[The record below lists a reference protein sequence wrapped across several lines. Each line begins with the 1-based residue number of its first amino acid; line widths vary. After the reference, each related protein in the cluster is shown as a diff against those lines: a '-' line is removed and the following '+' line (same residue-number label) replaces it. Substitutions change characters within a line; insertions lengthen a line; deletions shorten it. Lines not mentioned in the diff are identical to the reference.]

1 MNNDTNRRSF
11 LKTSATAIATTAIAG
26 SATASLFAGERPAV
40 KLKKAV
46 KFGMVQGKQSILE
59 KFRMLKDIGY
69 DGVEFSAP
77 NGYDTKE
84 VLTARDKT
92 DLPIH
97 GIVDSVHWKNTL
109 SDPDPATRQ
118 RGLDG
123 LKSAIK
129 TAKEYGATSV
139 LLVPAVVNKKVAYH
153 EAYERSQAE
162 IKKAIPLAEEN
173 GIRILFENVW
183 NNFLLSPVEAAR
195 YIDEFESPVVGAY
208 FDVGNVVRYGWPE
221 HWIKAL
227 GKRIGKLDI
236 KEYSR
241 KKQMD
246 EGPRKGFDVKIGDG
260 DCDWPAVLKA
270 LEEVG
275 FSGWAT
281 AEVNGGGKD
290 RLQDIYNRMSQA
302 FGLKKGK

>member
-1 MNNDTNRRSF
+1 MSNETDRRSF
-11 LKTSATAIATTAIAG
+11 LKTSATAIATAAIAG
-26 SATASLFAGERPAV
+26 STTSPVFAKDNPAV

-46 KFGMVQGKQSILE
+46 KFGMVQGDLTIME
-59 KFRMLKDIGY
+59 KFQLLKDVGY

-77 NGYDTKE
+77 NAYDTKE
-84 VLTARDKT
+84 VLAARDKT
-92 DLPIH
+92 GLPIH
-97 GIVDSVHWKNTL
+97 GIVDSVHWNDTL
-109 SDPDPATRQ
+109 SDPDPAKRQ
-118 RGLDG
+118 KGLDG

-139 LLVPAVVNKKVAYH
+139 LLVPAVVSKKVAYH
-153 EAYERSQAE
+153 EAYERSQTE
-162 IKKAIPLAEEN
+162 IKKAIPLAEDN

-246 EGPRKGFDVKIGDG
+246 EGPWKGFGVKIGDG
-260 DCDWPAVLKA
+260 DCDWPAVMKA

-275 FSGWAT
+275 YNGWAT
-281 AEVNGGGKD
+281 AEVGGGGKD
-290 RLQDIYNRMSQA
+290 RLQDIHDRMAKA
-302 FGLKKGK
+302 FGQVS

>member
-1 MNNDTNRRSF
+1 MYHDTDRRSF
-11 LKTSATAIATTAIAG
+11 LKTSTTAIATAAIAG
-26 SATASLFAGERPAV
+26 SATSSVFAEEAPSV

-46 KFGMVQGKQSILE
+46 KFGMVQGKLSIME
-59 KFRMLKDIGY
+59 KFQLLKDIGY

-84 VLTARDKT
+84 VLAARDKT
-92 DLPIH
+92 GLPIH
-97 GIVDSVHWKNTL
+97 GIVDSVHWKDTL
-109 SDPDPATRQ
+109 SHPDPATRQ

-129 TAKEYGATSV
+129 TAREYGATSV
-139 LLVPAVVNKKVAYH
+139 LLVPAVVNKQVAYH
-153 EAYERSQAE
+153 DAYERSQAE

-227 GKRIGKLDI
+227 GQRIGKLDI

-246 EGPRKGFDVKIGDG
+246 EGPWKGFGVKIGDG

-270 LEEVG
+270 LDEVG

-281 AEVNGGGKD
+281 AEVGGGGKE
-290 RLQDIYNRMSQA
+290 RLQDIHDRMAKA
-302 FGLKKGK
+302 FGQTEVK